1 MSSILLCAFLSCCL
15 LWGASA
21 AAPNMASFAA
31 YITVNENTLYIQGGS
46 NVSTSVIAFN
56 QFFALDLTQSWNTSS
71 PLWSEVT
78 TIGIPAR
85 LRTFFHSISL
95 SRNSKTLTFWDVYY
109 SPPYAVNYQLETKK
123 WEKLPAL
130 PLQRP
135 LVNKVSKAA
144 TDPTTDQVYIPGG
157 AGSSMLT
164 FDPFSSISTTL
175 PMPSGGRA
183 TSWNACTF
191 SWNDVRKT
199 FLLFGGFDTPGS
211 SYFYEYKPSSDTP
224 WTALVIEKGMY
235 ATLLFVMFCCP
246 KLIYKIFLC
255 PRHSISFM
263 ITLSRARLELNHQLL
278 QAAVWCLVK

>member
-1 MSSILLCAFLSCCL
+1 MKSSALLCSLLYCCL
-15 LWGASA
+15 LWSASA
-21 AAPNMASFAA
+21 AAPTMASFAA

-46 NVSTSVIAFN
+46 NVSTSAIAYN

-78 TIGIPAR
+78 STDIPAR
-85 LRTFFHSISL
+85 LRTFFHSISV
-95 SRNSKTLTFWDVYY
+95 SRNYKTLTFWDVYY

-135 LVNKVSKAA
+135 LVDKVSKAA

-164 FDPFSSISTTL
+164 FDPLSSIVDTL

-211 SYFYEYKPSSDTP
+211 SYFYEYKPSSATP
-224 WTALVIEKGMY
+224 WTALVIEKRDGLY
-235 ATLLFVMFCCP
+235 SLFVVVMTFVAKNDLSKSP
-246 KLIYKIFLC
+246 S
-255 PRHSISFM
+255 HS
-263 ITLSRARLELNHQLL
+263 LSSLSL
-278 QAAVWCLVK
+278 

>member
-1 MSSILLCAFLSCCL
+1 
-15 LWGASA
+15 
-21 AAPNMASFAA
+21 MASFAA

-46 NVSTSVIAFN
+46 NVSTSAIAYN

-78 TIGIPAR
+78 STDIPAR
-85 LRTFFHSISL
+85 LRTFFHSISV
-95 SRNSKTLTFWDVYY
+95 SRNYKTLTFWDVYY

-135 LVNKVSKAA
+135 LVDKVSKAA

-164 FDPFSSISTTL
+164 FDPLSSIVDTL

-211 SYFYEYKPSSDTP
+211 SYFYEYKPSSATP
-224 WTALVIEKGMY
+224 WTALVIEKRDGLY
-235 ATLLFVMFCCP
+235 SLFVVVMTFVAKNDLSKSP
-246 KLIYKIFLC
+246 S
-255 PRHSISFM
+255 HS
-263 ITLSRARLELNHQLL
+263 LSSLSL
-278 QAAVWCLVK
+278 